1 MCGCRKPPWCK
12 AHHAVTDLFKFNF
25 EINRPQEEQNPV
37 MTTARESTQPAVKDQ
52 IREFIQENL
61 ASVKGITSFR
71 DDESLMDNGVIDS
84 LGIFRLVSFLEENF
98 GVRVS
103 DEEINPENLK
113 SVDTIEQL
121 LIAKSKK

>member
-1 MCGCRKPPWCK
+1 
-12 AHHAVTDLFKFNF
+12 
-25 EINRPQEEQNPV
+25 
-37 MTTARESTQPAVKDQ
+37 MTTARESIQPAVRDQ

-71 DDESLMDNGVIDS
+71 DDESLMENGVIDS

-121 LIAKSKK
+121 VMAKSKK

>member
-1 MCGCRKPPWCK
+1 
-12 AHHAVTDLFKFNF
+12 
-25 EINRPQEEQNPV
+25 
-37 MTTARESTQPAVKDQ
+37 MTTAREMTQSVLKDQ
-52 IREFIQENL
+52 IRNFILENL
-61 ASVKGITSFR
+61 ASVKGITSFQ

-84 LGIFRLVSFLEENF
+84 LGIFRLVSFLEEDL

-121 LIAKSKK
+121 VIAKSKK

>member
-1 MCGCRKPPWCK
+1 
-12 AHHAVTDLFKFNF
+12 
-25 EINRPQEEQNPV
+25 
-37 MTTARESTQPAVKDQ
+37 MTTAREMTQSALKDQ
-52 IREFIQENL
+52 IRTFILENL
-61 ASVKGITSFR
+61 ASVKGITSFQ

-84 LGIFRLVSFLEENF
+84 LGIFRLVSFLEEEL

-121 LIAKSKK
+121 VIAKSKK